1 MCDRLEAGLDANQ
14 KFVEK
19 LELLVSIFLSDLNVI
34 CLVEDKS
41 GNLKPSNLLVLDILV
56 QQLQLLPQLGVLLLP
71 HELDQLPLSLQFL
84 LHRPEVSDFLLCSVL
99 KLLEMFAR
107 VLLRLKSNKNLILTK
122 TDRRAQLFLTF
133 IARIIFNCGTVP
145 L

>member
-1 MCDRLEAGLDANQ
+1 M
-14 KFVEK
+14 K
-19 LELLVSIFLSDLNVI
+19 SSD
-34 CLVEDKS
+34 
-41 GNLKPSNLLVLDILV
+41 LLVLNILV

-84 LHRPEVSDFLLCSVL
+84 LHRAEVSDFLLCSVL
-99 KLLEMFAR
+99 QLLEMFAR

-122 TDRRAQLFLTF
+122 TDRRAQLFLTL
-133 IARIIFNCGTVP
+133 IARIIFKYGAVP